1 MASEASP
8 LEDLVMQVKLPI
20 SSFISTTQPYNKK
33 PDQCVQEKAKA
44 NSRRE
49 FSLAA
54 LRLPNF
60 LSSLFFCW
68 SNCLRSFSIEKWS
81 EHSRTGISS
90 SRIPMASE
98 LDNDPPLERE
108 KNRKEGDMVFNF
120 RWKRYAF
127 PIPYGI
133 RGWGRVHDVEALGG
147 PISLLMLPSCF
158 LLSSYFNQSKSQISC
173 CCGFVLHDDK
183 GN

>member
-8 LEDLVMQVKLPI
+8 LEDLVMQVKLLL
-20 SSFISTTQPYNKK
+20 SNLLFHFYTTTIKTTAQKQTK
-33 PDQCVQEKAKA
+33 
-44 NSRRE
+44 RRRR
-49 FSLAA
+49 
-54 LRLPNF
+54 RLWDCQTF
-60 LSSLFFCW
+60 FSLFFCW

-133 RGWGRVHDVEALGG
+133 RGWGRHVHDVEALGG